1 MSVSILDAIDDANLF
16 GPWFKDRATWAA
28 WRAFLCVLFGLP
40 MTPEQLATYQHCT
53 GRKTP
58 PAAPFTEAWVPVGR
72 RGGKSFIEALIAVFL
87 ACFRD
92 YSDYLAP
99 GERATVLIVAADRK
113 QSRVVLRYVSAL
125 LKGVAML
132 SRMIERET
140 AESFDL
146 TNRVTIEVGTASYRS
161 TRGYTYAAV
170 LGDELAFWRSED
182 SASPDYEVLAA
193 VRPGMATI
201 PNAVLL
207 CVSSPYARRGALHDA
222 YQRHFG
228 KDDSAVLVWKAPTRV
243 MNPTVPQSVID
254 EAMERDPAAAG
265 AEYMA
270 EFRSDIE
277 SFISLEAVR
286 ACVETGEFERPA
298 RRERRYF
305 GFVDP
310 SGGSADSFTMAI
322 AHKTGDTAI
331 LDLVREV
338 IPPFSP
344 EAVCE
349 EFADILKG
357 YRITK
362 VGGDHYAG
370 EWPREQFRK
379 FGINYEPSADSRSE
393 LYGALLP
400 LINSRCVDLLDNNKL
415 INQLTCLERRTSR
428 NGKDSI
434 DHPPG
439 GHDDIANAAAGA
451 LCRAWKV
458 APEWRRDR
466 SNQQPMTANT
476 GGRELICGPRV
487 KNDWVYIGESKVPAT
502 GRF

>member
-28 WRAFLCVLFGLP
+28 WRAFLCALFGLP
-40 MTPEQLATYQHCT
+40 MTPEQLTTYRHCT

-58 PAAPFTEAWVPVGR
+58 PAAPFTEVWVPVGR
-72 RGGKSFIEALIAVFL
+72 RGGKSFVEALIAVFL

-222 YQRHFG
+222 YQRHYG

-286 ACVETGEFERPA
+286 ACVETGEFERQA

-338 IPPFSP
+338 SPPFSP

-379 FGINYEPSADSRSE
+379 FGINYEPSAESRSE

-415 INQLTCLERRTSR
+415 VNQLTCLERRTSR

-439 GHDDIANAAAGA
+439 GHDDVANAAAGA

-466 SNQQPMTANT
+466 SNQQPMTANL
-476 GGRELICGPRV
+476 GGRQLICGHKV
-487 KNDWVYIGESKVPAT
+487 TNDWVDISSKVRAT

>member
-1 MSVSILDAIDDANLF
+1 MNILAAIDDPNLF
-16 GPWFKDRATWAA
+16 APWFKDHATWAA
-28 WRAFLCVLFGLP
+28 WRAFLCALFALP
-40 MTPEQLATYQHCT
+40 MTPEQLATYRLCT

-58 PAAPFTEAWVPVGR
+58 PATPVTEAWVPVGR
-72 RGGKSFIEALIAVFL
+72 RGGKSFVEALTAVFL

-92 YSDYLAP
+92 YSEYLAP

-125 LKGVAML
+125 LKGVPML
-132 SRMIERET
+132 SRLIERET

-201 PNAVLL
+201 PNAILL

-222 YQRHFG
+222 YQRHYG

-254 EAMERDPAAAG
+254 DAMALDPAAAS

-286 ACVETGEFERPA
+286 ACVKSGEFERQP
-298 RRERRYF
+298 RRELRYF

-322 AHKTGDTAI
+322 AHKSGDTAI

-338 IPPFSP
+338 VPPFSP

-349 EFADILKG
+349 DFADTLKTF
-357 YRITK
+357 RITK

-379 FGINYEPSADSRSE
+379 FGINYEPSDKTRSE

-400 LINSRCVDLLDNNKL
+400 LINSRCIDLLDSNKL
-415 INQLTCLERRTSR
+415 VNQLIGLERRTSR

-439 GHDDIANAAAGA
+439 GHDDLANSVAGA
-451 LCRAWKV
+451 LVRAWKV

-466 SNQQPMTANT
+466 STQEPMTANL
-476 GGRELICGPRV
+476 GGRALFTIRPRKDV
-487 KNDWVYIGESKVPAT
+487 VVGDSSRRPASQS
-502 GRF
+502 F